1 MKDTY
6 GFSKEELDELSK
18 EFRAHVDLQGG
29 NTGREKCPK
38 HWMKFIIFSPPRSGM
53 LYKGFVCNCG
63 YEFYLRK
70 GEIK

>member
-1 MKDTY
+1 MKDAY

-18 EFRAHVDLQGG
+18 EFRTHVDLQGG
-29 NTGREKCPK
+29 NTGREKMPK
-38 HWMKFIIFSPPRSGM
+38 HWLKFVIFSPPRSGK

-70 GEIK
+70 GEKE

>member
-1 MKDTY
+1 MSDVY
-6 GFSKEELDELSK
+6 SFSREELDELSK

-70 GEIK
+70 GE